1 MTEWSSQQSYVCNL
15 SHQRTRPPCLCM
27 CDCDSYA
34 RECLPA
40 SLSGLYACFSLGDFD
55 SSCSTTIEKT
65 SLPVYNQMSDNTTTV
80 VGGTYPENIDE
91 VPLLQIIK
99 IENPLYR
106 SHVLHHPPNT
116 TVTND
121 DTRNTHN
128 TRRQLPVSIAT
139 TRSTSPHKRTR
150 HNQFPRTS
158 IYSYTQLFSTKGG
171 NSTVATLSSYYYFF
185 CSLLNVIITRT

>member
-1 MTEWSSQQSYVCNL
+1 M
-15 SHQRTRPPCLCM
+15 
-27 CDCDSYA
+27 
-34 RECLPA
+34 PA

-65 SLPVYNQMSDNTTTV
+65 SLSLYNQMSDNITTV
-80 VGGTYPENIDE
+80 VGGTYPRNVDE
-91 VPLLQIIK
+91 VSLLQIIK

-139 TRSTSPHKRTR
+139 TRSTSLHKRTR
-150 HNQFPRTS
+150 HNQSPRTS
-158 IYSYTQLFSTKGG
+158 IYSYTHTIFDKGRKQYGCHVGLLLLFF
-171 NSTVATLSSYYYFF
+171 LF
-185 CSLLNVIITRT
+185 CSLFFLLFFFVAKCRILELLSFSDSSGCTSFFSLV